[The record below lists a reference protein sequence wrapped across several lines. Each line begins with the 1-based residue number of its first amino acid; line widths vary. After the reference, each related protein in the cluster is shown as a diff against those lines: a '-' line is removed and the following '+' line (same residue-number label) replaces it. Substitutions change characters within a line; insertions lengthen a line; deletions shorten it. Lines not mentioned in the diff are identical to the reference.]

1 MTGIGLAKPG
11 KLGYNSLDK
20 LRYYAARAKEEQ
32 QMSTIITSVDRHSPA
47 ERAGI
52 AAGEQLLTINGHEII
67 DVLDYRFYGYD
78 TDCRLELREPSGA
91 VRTVSLRKPEGRD
104 LGLNFDTVLMD
115 EMRSCANHCIFC
127 FVDQMPPG
135 MRQTLYFKDDDAR
148 LSFLQGNYI
157 TLTNLTEREA
167 QRIIDLRI
175 SPINVSVHTTD
186 PQLHCTMLGNK
197 NALRSLDYIRA
208 FCKAGIVMNGQ
219 IVVCPGWNDGDQLRR
234 TLRDLTEMQFSSCS
248 LVPVGITKY
257 RQGLAKLRP
266 VDAATAA
273 EIIDIADEYGRENL
287 ERFGTRRFFC
297 ADELYLKAGRALP
310 PEEFYEEFT
319 QLENG
324 VGMLRLQQTEFRS
337 ALSLSDPPDG
347 VPFSMA
353 AGVSAAPFLE
363 KLLCTAREK
372 YATIQGHVYAIE
384 NDFFGRSIN
393 VSGLITGQDLIAQL
407 RGKDLGERL
416 LISSNMVRHDE
427 LDFLDDITL
436 EQASAALGVPIYPVD
451 ADGFALCDAM
461 FGILPEVHLPDRG
474 SGSTDGAEYYK
485 YNPHKEG

>member
-1 MTGIGLAKPG
+1 
-11 KLGYNSLDK
+11 
-20 LRYYAARAKEEQ
+20 
-32 QMSTIITSVDRHSPA
+32 MSTIITSVDRHSPA

-52 AAGEQLLTINGHEII
+52 TPGEQLLTINGHQII

-115 EMRSCANHCIFC
+115 DMRSCANHCIFC

-135 MRQTLYFKDDDAR
+135 MRKTLYFKDDDAR

-157 TLTNLTEREA
+157 TLTNLTDREA

-347 VPFSMA
+347 VPFSVA

-416 LISSNMVRHDE
+416 LISNNMVRHDQ

-474 SGSTDGAEYYK
+474 NGSTDGAEYYK

>member
-1 MTGIGLAKPG
+1 
-11 KLGYNSLDK
+11 
-20 LRYYAARAKEEQ
+20 
-32 QMSTIITSVDRHSPA
+32 MSTIITSVDRHSPA

-52 AAGEQLLTINGHEII
+52 TPGEQLLTINGHQII

-78 TDCRLELREPSGA
+78 TDCCLELREPAGT

-115 EMRSCANHCIFC
+115 DMRSCANHCIFC

-297 ADELYLKAGRALP
+297 ADELYLRAGRPLP
-310 PEEFYEEFT
+310 QAEYYEGYR

-324 VGMLRLQQTEFRS
+324 VGLMRS
-337 ALSLSDPPDG
+337 LEDDFLAGLATVD
-347 VPFSMA
+347 VPARFSPFTIATGMA
-353 AGVSAAPFLE
+353 AAPFLRG
-363 KLLCTAREK
+363 LVQRAMGDYPGLRGQVIA
-372 YATIQGHVYAIE
+372 VV
-384 NDFFGRSIN
+384 NDFFGHTID
-393 VSGLITGQDLIAQL
+393 VAGLLTGQDISAQL
-407 RGKDLGERL
+407 RGRDLGDRV
-416 LISSNMVRHDE
+416 LIPIHMMRHGE
-427 LDFLDDITL
+427 TVFLDDYTVERL
-436 EQASAALGVPIYPVD
+436 SRELGVPVQVVD
-451 ADGFALCDAM
+451 EDGFALVDAM
-461 FGILPEVHLPDRG
+461 FA
-474 SGSTDGAEYYK
+474 AE
-485 YNPHKEG
+485 

>member
-1 MTGIGLAKPG
+1 MNCQIVCCP
-11 KLGYNSLDK
+11 
-20 LRYYAARAKEEQ
+20 
-32 QMSTIITSVDRHSPA
+32 
-47 ERAGI
+47 
-52 AAGEQLLTINGHEII
+52 
-67 DVLDYRFYGYD
+67 
-78 TDCRLELREPSGA
+78 
-91 VRTVSLRKPEGRD
+91 
-104 LGLNFDTVLMD
+104 GLNDGAQLQRTMHDL
-115 EMRSCANHCIFC
+115 AA
-127 FVDQMPPG
+127 
-135 MRQTLYFKDDDAR
+135 LYPQVH
-148 LSFLQGNYI
+148 S
-157 TLTNLTEREA
+157 
-167 QRIIDLRI
+167 
-175 SPINVSVHTTD
+175 VS
-186 PQLHCTMLGNK
+186 
-197 NALRSLDYIRA
+197 I
-208 FCKAGIVMNGQ
+208 
-219 IVVCPGWNDGDQLRR
+219 
-234 TLRDLTEMQFSSCS
+234 
-248 LVPVGITKY
+248 VPVGLTKF
-257 RQGLAKLRP
+257 REGLYPLTP
-266 VDAATAA
+266 FTPEHAA
-273 EIIDIADEYGRENL
+273 ETLDLVNAFGDECVKK
-287 ERFGTRRFFC
+287 FGARVFFC
-297 ADELYLKAGRALP
+297 ADELYLKAGRELP

-363 KLLCTAREK
+363 KLLCTAQEK
-372 YATIQGHVYAIE
+372 YATIKGHVYAIE

-416 LISSNMVRHDE
+416 LISNNMVRHDE

-474 SGSTDGAEYYK
+474 NGSTDGAEYYK

>member
-1 MTGIGLAKPG
+1 
-11 KLGYNSLDK
+11 
-20 LRYYAARAKEEQ
+20 
-32 QMSTIITSVDRHSPA
+32 MSTIITSVDRHSPA

-52 AAGEQLLTINGHEII
+52 TPGEQLLTINGHQII

-78 TDCRLELREPSGA
+78 TDCCLELREPAGT

-115 EMRSCANHCIFC
+115 DMRSCANHCIFC

-135 MRQTLYFKDDDAR
+135 MRKTLYFKDDDAR

-157 TLTNLTEREA
+157 TLTNLTDREA

-297 ADELYLKAGRALP
+297 ADELYLKAGRELP

-363 KLLCTAREK
+363 KLLCTAQEK
-372 YATIQGHVYAIE
+372 YATIKGHVYAIE

-416 LISSNMVRHDE
+416 LISNNMVRHDE